1 MALDKKVVVGAGG
14 GAIVLLLL
22 ILVMI
27 LATRPATE
35 QANQL
40 VFSRRYQPLGQYKT
54 YLIIWNG
61 RVNLSFDFIHFMQL
75 KAIK

>member
-40 VFSRRYQPLGQYKT
+40 VFSRRYQPLG
-54 YLIIWNG
+54 
-61 RVNLSFDFIHFMQL
+61 H
-75 KAIK
+75 